1 MAVDEDAVGEEARLR
16 RAGSPVPD
24 RAGSPVPDVES
35 AVLDLSVLSPEDVAA
50 LPDTVLGATLRRVYD
65 SCAEGDPFVTG
76 HKESTT

>member
-16 RAGSPVPD
+16 

>member
-1 MAVDEDAVGEEARLR
+1 MAVDEDAVGEEARIR
-16 RAGSPVPD
+16 RAGIPEF
-24 RAGSPVPDVES
+24 DVES
-35 AVLDLSVLSPEDVAA
+35 AVLDLSVLSPDDVAA

>member
-1 MAVDEDAVGEEARLR
+1 MAVDEDAVGEEARIR
-16 RAGSPVPD
+16 RAGI
-24 RAGSPVPDVES
+24 AEPDVES
-35 AVLDLSVLSPEDVAA
+35 AVLDLSVLTPDDVAA